1 MGDAYK
7 DNLEL
12 SIKMSLKFDY
22 FIIGL
27 TFSILA
33 LAIQFGVESS
43 LIFPGI
49 AELLGWVFLLVSGI
63 FGLSRL
69 EWRPSYFELG
79 AKIVASKTIV
89 KDLQTAKAKRNSVAD
104 RDTLEPMDVNKA
116 IQTRQD
122 TIEKLKK
129 RESELQSAFR
139 WKYQIQ
145 KWCFLSGLISLA
157 VSHGYEKAL
166 RIF

>member
-12 SIKMSLKFDY
+12 SIKASLKFDY

-79 AKIVASKTIV
+79 ANIVASKTG
-89 KDLQTAKAKRNSVAD
+89 LQTAKAKRNLVAD

-122 TIEKLKK
+122 TIEKLEK